1 MRLNALVPYGCE
13 SPHCYPALGYVY
25 EWTDI
30 CMNDTLV
37 LKLILFFFFLHMSNE
52 HKYLLGSIFHSDCL
66 KFLCYLK
73 RDLGLS
79 CKVLQIL
86 AREPQSPSDRKL

>member
-1 MRLNALVPYGCE
+1 
-13 SPHCYPALGYVY
+13 
-25 EWTDI
+25 
-30 CMNDTLV
+30 
-37 LKLILFFFFLHMSNE
+37 MSNE

-86 AREPQSPSDRKL
+86 AREPKALQLGSSKVILLPM